1 MISMRVR
8 FVRNKFSAF
17 VVTEKRR
24 DDMTE
29 APKVTIRRATRD
41 DADAI
46 FLVLQACAPEI
57 PVNLDGDERKD
68 RIRGKIRDACLNG
81 QSRVAVAGNQVI
93 GFLLAFSRSEVGR
106 SSGWSVR
113 PASPPAVLATPVQP
127 PRRSAVRRRTGRS
140 AAVVRTRAR
149 NFWCSLVLTNSGTD
163 VDADMNLSPIL
174 VVRGFRCARKR
185 SIR

>member
-1 MISMRVR
+1 
-8 FVRNKFSAF
+8 
-17 VVTEKRR
+17 
-24 DDMTE
+24 MTE

-106 SSGWSVR
+106 FDLPYGGVLKNYRENHLFPLMLDEVKGIALRLDATVKNANQSEMASRLLKAGFVEN
-113 PASPPAVLATPVQP
+113 PADAIAGERAFKWVAQSPL
-127 PRRSAVRRRTGRS
+127 REG
-140 AAVVRTRAR
+140 
-149 NFWCSLVLTNSGTD
+149 
-163 VDADMNLSPIL
+163 
-174 VVRGFRCARKR
+174 
-185 SIR
+185 